1 MLANEIAIKDFPML
15 RLEDTASFVL
25 QCMEDYEIQHLP
37 ILKEEYFIGLVA
49 KEAVLDIALD
59 QTMATIADAVLRIGV
74 NGTAHFTKALELF
87 AKHELSLLP
96 VLNEQQECIGVITQ
110 KILNETLSRFIGAE
124 QNGAIMVLS
133 ISPYQYSLAEMSRL
147 VETNNAQIL
156 QLNSFFEEATGAMI
170 ITIRINQEEASAIIS
185 TFERYDYQVLHYF
198 GKSPLHNDIESH
210 YHHLMNYLDV

>member
-1 MLANEIAIKDFPML
+1 ML

-25 QCMEDYEIQHLP
+25 QCMEDYEVQHLP
-37 ILKEEYFIGLVA
+37 LLKDEYFIGLVT
-49 KEAVLDIALD
+49 KESVLDIALD
-59 QTMATIADAVLRIGV
+59 QTMASIAESLLRIVV
-74 NGTAHFTKALELF
+74 NGGAHFTKVLELF
-87 AKHELSLLP
+87 SKHELSLLP
-96 VLNEQQECIGVITQ
+96 VLNEQQECVGIITQ
-110 KILNETLSRFIGAE
+110 KILNENIARFIGAE
-124 QNGAIMVLS
+124 QNGAIIVLS

-156 QLNSFFEEATGAMI
+156 QLNSFFEPATGAMI
-170 ITIRINQEEASAIIS
+170 ITLKINQEEASAIIS